1 MPAHQLLKDTL
12 DQVAAAV
19 QSEEQSVAK
28 CLQQRLVHA
37 QEKLQKETK
46 EASQEAW
53 DVFALMRSE
62 ARLALVREP
71 IKARGHGRAVAS

>member
-1 MPAHQLLKDTL
+1 MVPVQQLLKDTL

-28 CLQQRLVHA
+28 CLQQRSVHA
-37 QEKLQKETK
+37 QEKLRKQPKE
-46 EASQEAW
+46 SQEAW

-62 ARLALVREP
+62 AQLALSGEP
-71 IKARGHGRAVAS
+71 TKAKGHGRAAS

>member
-1 MPAHQLLKDTL
+1 MQQLLKDTL

-37 QEKLQKETK
+37 QQKLQKQPK
-46 EASQEAW
+46 ESQEAW

-71 IKARGHGRAVAS
+71 TKAKGHGRAAS

>member
-1 MPAHQLLKDTL
+1 MPVQQLLKDTL

-37 QEKLQKETK
+37 QEKQPKE
-46 EASQEAW
+46 SQEAW
-53 DVFALMRSE
+53 DVFALMRCE
-62 ARLALVREP
+62 AWLALVREP
-71 IKARGHGRAVAS
+71 TKAKGHGRAAS

>member
-1 MPAHQLLKDTL
+1 MQQLLKDTL

-28 CLQQRLVHA
+28 CLHQRLVHA
-37 QEKLQKETK
+37 QQKLQKQPK
-46 EASQEAW
+46 ESQEAW

-71 IKARGHGRAVAS
+71 TKAKGHGRAAS

>member
-1 MPAHQLLKDTL
+1 VPVQQLLKDTL

-37 QEKLQKETK
+37 QEKLKQPKE
-46 EASQEAW
+46 SQEAW

-71 IKARGHGRAVAS
+71 TKAKGHGRAAS

>member
-1 MPAHQLLKDTL
+1 MPVHQLLKDTL
-12 DQVAAAV
+12 DQVATAV

-37 QEKLQKETK
+37 QEKLQKQPK
-46 EASQEAW
+46 ESQEAW

>member
-1 MPAHQLLKDTL
+1 MQQLLKDTL

-37 QEKLQKETK
+37 QEKLQKQPK
-46 EASQEAW
+46 ESQEAW

-71 IKARGHGRAVAS
+71 TKAKGHGRAAS

>member
-1 MPAHQLLKDTL
+1 VQQLLKDTL

-37 QEKLQKETK
+37 QEKLQKQPK
-46 EASQEAW
+46 ESQEAW

-71 IKARGHGRAVAS
+71 TKAKGHGRAAS

>member
-1 MPAHQLLKDTL
+1 MPVQQLLKDTL
-12 DQVAAAV
+12 DQVTAAV

-37 QEKLQKETK
+37 QTKLQKQPK
-46 EASQEAW
+46 ESQEAW

-71 IKARGHGRAVAS
+71 TKAKGHGRAAS